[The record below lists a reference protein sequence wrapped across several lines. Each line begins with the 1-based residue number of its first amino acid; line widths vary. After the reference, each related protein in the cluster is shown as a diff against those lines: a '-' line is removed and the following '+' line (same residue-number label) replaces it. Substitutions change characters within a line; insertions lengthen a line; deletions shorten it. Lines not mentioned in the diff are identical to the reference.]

1 MASPCPPPPLPFCQ
15 SINQNI
21 SIIFNSSLNLI
32 NTETNN
38 EKSNKTV
45 SNPQISAL
53 NFDNFSNPTT
63 TILINESNK
72 NEQLESFDS
81 INLNNIKSVI
91 VELNEFD
98 KEKTPVSTTNN
109 NKNGFN
115 YADSLNKNGFNS
127 ADSQQLITKE
137 ETDSIKSADLNY
149 KKTELET
156 VSKPIEII
164 NKKLKIQ
171 LFLIRRCIFVTLL
184 FLFLIILPFLFL

>member
-1 MASPCPPPPLPFCQ
+1 MSLKWHHPFCR
-15 SINQNI
+15 SITQNI
-21 SIIFNSSLNLI
+21 LIIINYSLNLI
-32 NTETNN
+32 NTETIN
-38 EKSNKTV
+38 EKSNETV
-45 SNPQISAL
+45 LNPQISAL

-81 INLNNIKSVI
+81 INLNNKQSVI
-91 VELNEFD
+91 VELNEFNNG
-98 KEKTPVSTTNN
+98 KTPVSTTNN
-109 NKNGFN
+109 NKNG
-115 YADSLNKNGFNS
+115 YNS

-137 ETDSIKSADLNY
+137 ETDSIKSANLNY

-171 LFLIRRCIFVTLL
+171 LFLIRRCIFVILL